1 MTDLQNELQTERS
14 KTAARWFVIAI
25 MATVVYRQQQQGVLA
40 MPLQIFFFLL
50 GGTIAIN
57 LAHSLY
63 LLRARTCSPLYKY
76 ISVGLDLLF
85 VTFTIRYTG
94 FNESPF
100 FYIYFLILVSNCIRY
115 GVVMSLYIALL
126 VNVLYVVTLSLA
138 PELRPTVLGGEGL
151 KILAF
156 WGVALY
162 GGTVAARM
170 RRHSFEIADYEET
183 IADLKEALRLQ
194 AANGGSTQT
203 VTEPPEP
210 KPRPVERLRL
220 LDEESDWMKALAPG
234 GLVFLLLALILNFV
248 APSVLWFLLYPIL
261 ILGAAAAL
269 ATAAAWLLR
278 HLRL

>member
-1 MTDLQNELQTERS
+1 MNESESEFQTERS

-25 MATVVYRQQQQGVLA
+25 MATVVYRQQTQGVLT
-40 MPLQIFFFLL
+40 MPLQVFFFLL

-57 LAHSLY
+57 LAHSIY
-63 LLRARTCSPLYKY
+63 LLRARRCAPLYKY

-85 VTFTIRYTG
+85 VTFTLRYTG

-100 FYIYFLILVSNCIRY
+100 FYIYFLILVSNSIRY
-115 GVVMSLYIALL
+115 GLVMSLYIALL
-126 VNVLYVVTLSLA
+126 VNVFYVVALSFA

-162 GGTVAARM
+162 GGAVAARM
-170 RRHSFEIADYEET
+170 RRQIFEIADYEET
-183 IADLKEALRLQ
+183 IVDLKEALRQQ
-194 AANGGSTQT
+194 AAATGSTPAAIPAL
-203 VTEPPEP
+203 EAKP
-210 KPRPVERLRL
+210 KPIERLRL
-220 LDEESDWMKALAPG
+220 LDSESDWMKALTPG
-234 GLVFLLLALILNFV
+234 GLALLLLALILNFF
-248 APSVLWFLLYPIL
+248 APSVLWFLLYPL
-261 ILGAAAAL
+261 FILGAAAAL